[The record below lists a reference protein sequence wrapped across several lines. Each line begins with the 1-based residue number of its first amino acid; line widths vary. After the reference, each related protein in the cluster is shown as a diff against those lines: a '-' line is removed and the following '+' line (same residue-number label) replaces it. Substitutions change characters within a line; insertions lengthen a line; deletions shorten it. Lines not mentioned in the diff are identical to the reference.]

1 MSSVIPLKSGLG
13 KVQPAIEYRSMDPLK
28 HALLELQRREDNK
41 KCIDCGSFA
50 AAVDLHLIFQFL
62 TSPSTGAFTP
72 QWASV
77 TYGIFFCLDCSGV
90 HRSLGVHVSFVR
102 SVTMDSWSEDQVK
115 RMQLGGNRK
124 ALEFF
129 SSHPD
134 YHENMTI
141 QEKYNS
147 EFARQY
153 KDKLTA
159 EVEGR
164 TWVAPVRTSGA
175 NTPRRTA
182 SPAVGGTM
190 MNSRAASSSSGGSI
204 YAASSM
210 SGSAGGFQENR
221 SAGMSDSV
229 KARNEDYFAR
239 KGQENMHRSADV
251 PPNQG
256 GKYAGFG
263 NTDYSPSASR
273 NNANN
278 NVNILDDPLAA
289 ISKGWGFLAPT
300 VTSFAGVLG
309 STVMEGAKLAV
320 AGAETLGQKVA
331 ENVIQPTAAAV
342 RDPNFKD
349 NVTRSVTTFGT
360 KVTEVGQ
367 KGLFFA
373 SNIVNQGSG
382 YSPAMG
388 GNGMGGGQYGSYSP
402 VEGYTDNVKD
412 DWSMNSSSPPRHH
425 DGWGEW
431 DEIPTAKDF
440 SSSPQQPVVAQEREV
455 VPDRTSGVTGVT
467 SRTKQQDSA
476 FDDEWQDF

>member
-1 MSSVIPLKSGLG
+1 
-13 KVQPAIEYRSMDPLK
+13 MDPLK

-41 KCIDCGSFA
+41 KCIDC
-50 AAVDLHLIFQFL
+50 
-62 TSPSTGAFTP
+62 GAFTP

-182 SPAVGGTM
+182 SPA
-190 MNSRAASSSSGGSI
+190 
-204 YAASSM
+204 
-210 SGSAGGFQENR
+210 NR
-221 SAGMSDSV
+221 SAGMPDSV

-367 KGLFFA
+367 KGLHFA

-382 YSPAMG
+382 YSPAIG

-402 VEGYTDNVKD
+402 VEGYTDNGKD
-412 DWSMNSSSPPRHH
+412 DWSMNSSSPPRHN

-440 SSSPQQPVVAQEREV
+440 SSSPQQPVVATEREV
-455 VPDRTSGVTGVT
+455 VPNRTSGVTGVT